1 MYFDGAKTFLVSWRG
16 RIFKNLCIDRTGI
29 TILLGYFF
37 LLNGNARLKM
47 KIKFKRTACE
57 VGAESSQNGTVSFPF
72 GFGRM
77 IKHGTDHFV
86 KYYSQCFVF

>member
-37 LLNGNARLKM
+37 FTEWKREIEDEN
-47 KIKFKRTACE
+47 KIQKD
-57 VGAESSQNGTVSFPF
+57 SL
-72 GFGRM
+72 
-77 IKHGTDHFV
+77 
-86 KYYSQCFVF
+86 